1 MLLNR
6 PGFPVSVLSLL
17 VCTCLLLSG
26 CSSAG
31 VGGQL
36 SQSVDQTLSALKSVA
51 LTLQLQGE
59 GKATQ
64 AINSSAQAD
73 MLKNITQ
80 EQTSVTNVTVSN
92 EQESRLRHQTLTAIS
107 EAADAVISA
116 QEINDIGVTRSTA
129 SSKLKQAIQT
139 LEALQKQLGDH

>member
-1 MLLNR
+1 LNR
-6 PGFPVSVLSLL
+6 PGFPVSALSLL

-26 CSSAG
+26 CSSGG
-31 VGGQL
+31 VAGQL

-73 MLKNITQ
+73 MLKNISQ

>member
-1 MLLNR
+1 MNR
-6 PGFPVSVLSLL
+6 PGFPVSALSLL
-17 VCTCLLLSG
+17 VCTCLLLGG
-26 CSSAG
+26 CSSGG
-31 VGGQL
+31 VAGQL